1 MSVRRLHGF
10 TGVAAFLALVA
21 VTAGCGSGQP
31 SSSAQTPTTPV
42 TSPPPSAS
50 PVTSAPG
57 SPSASA
63 HPLPP
68 APAGFKAASVTFVSS
83 DEAFCLG
90 TAPGHGVLL
99 LRTLDRGGTWAR
111 LPAPPTALKR
121 PDSQSVYH
129 GYGAVWGT
137 RFASAS
143 HGFIFGDRLWETADG
158 GLHWTADT
166 APTGSILSLAT
177 IDGQVLALVA
187 RNSQSGSASLLR
199 RPLAGGSWSEIA
211 TIKQVD
217 LLDATDL
224 ISTQAGT
231 AAVLDGTSVLVT
243 TNGGLTVA
251 RRATPAATRGF
262 SPALVAV
269 TSSNALAL
277 LCNGQGYTGHTDK
290 RIYTSSDLG
299 AHWRKAGSPSNAGDG
314 EALAGGSPAAV
325 VLVTASAA
333 SWIDHSNDGGRSWT
347 TLATYD
353 DGGIGWA
360 DLGFTTAADAVVV
373 HGPADRAG
381 NRYGRPGQ
389 LLLSSDGGATWRPVT
404 F

>member
-1 MSVRRLHGF
+1 MSDRRLYGF
-10 TGVAAFLALVA
+10 TVVAAFFALVA

-31 SSSAQTPTTPV
+31 SSGGQTPTTPV

-50 PVTSAPG
+50 PVASAPG

-63 HPLPP
+63 HPLPA
-68 APAGFKAASVTFVSS
+68 APAGFKATSATFVSS

-99 LRTLDRGGTWAR
+99 LRTLDRGATWVS
-111 LPAPPTALKR
+111 LPAPPAALKR
-121 PDSQSVYH
+121 PGPQSVYQ

-143 HGFIFGDRLWETADG
+143 HGFIFGDRLWETTDG
-158 GLHWTADT
+158 GRHWTA
-166 APTGSILSLAT
+166 APAPRGSILSLAT

-187 RNSQSGSASLLR
+187 GNPQSGSASLLR

-211 TIKQVD
+211 TIKQVG

-231 AAVLDGTSVLVT
+231 AAVLGTASVLVT
-243 TNGGLTVA
+243 TNGGLTITRV
-251 RRATPAATRGF
+251 ATPSVPGF
-262 SPALVAV
+262 GPGSVAV
-269 TSSNALAL
+269 TSSHTLAL
-277 LCNGQGYTGHTDK
+277 LLVGQGAAGSTEK
-290 RIYTSSDLG
+290 VVYTSPDGGL
-299 AHWRKAGSPSNAGDG
+299 HWTKAGTPSTEGDPVT
-314 EALAGGSPAAV
+314 LAGGSPTNL
-325 VLVTASAA
+325 VLATASGA
-333 SWIDHSNDGGRSWT
+333 SWLVRSADGGHSW
-347 TLATYD
+347 ATVVTYG
-353 DGGIGWA
+353 DGGVGWA
-360 DLGFTTAADAVVV
+360 DLGFTTVSDVVVV

-381 NRYGRPGQ
+381 NADGRPGQ
-389 LLLSSDGGATWRPVT
+389 LLLSSDGGATWKAVA